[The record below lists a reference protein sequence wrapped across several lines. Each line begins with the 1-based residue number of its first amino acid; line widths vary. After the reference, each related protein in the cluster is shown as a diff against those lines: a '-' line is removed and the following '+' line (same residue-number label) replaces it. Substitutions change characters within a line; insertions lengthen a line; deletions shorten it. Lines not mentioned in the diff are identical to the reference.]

1 MGVNEA
7 YKQLDIAILA
17 CFPRHMGKGLLT
29 SRYEFL
35 CAGVTHSETP
45 WDTLGHYETLWDT
58 LGKGLLTS
66 K

>member
-7 YKQLDIAILA
+7 YKQLDITILA

-45 WDTLGHYETLWDT
+45 WDTLGHYETL
-58 LGKGLLTS
+58 
-66 K
+66 